1 MKILQKVLRGMLLLG
16 VVVTLGFG
24 GAAALS
30 TSGSTA
36 QECVGCAGQAD
47 PDGWCEECCDAIG
60 SFCHRPSDTCLCA
73 R

>member
-1 MKILQKVLRGMLLLG
+1 MKIVQKVFRGMMLLG

-36 QECVGCAGQAD
+36 QECLGCAGD
-47 PDGWCEECCDAIG
+47 VNPNRWCEDCCGAEG
-60 SFCHRPSDTCLCA
+60 SFCHLPSDTCLCA